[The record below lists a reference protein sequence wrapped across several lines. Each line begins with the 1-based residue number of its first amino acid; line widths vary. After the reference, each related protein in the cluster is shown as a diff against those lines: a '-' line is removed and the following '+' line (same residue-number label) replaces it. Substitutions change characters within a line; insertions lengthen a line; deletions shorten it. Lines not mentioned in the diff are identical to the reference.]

1 MSSGGTEHT
10 NKFQLECFTI
20 NHWTILARE
29 LLRTNYT
36 GIIGLHLNV
45 NCRYGVPK
53 SNYRYQYN
61 QYNQRQCNVYMWK
74 LCTLSSIIKPPKFA
88 LAFWFYSL
96 PPSLIHKSCYAQWTF
111 SSNGSCNSLKRWI
124 WLLKLNKSFNKKSD
138 SRSRSCS
145 ASFRLRQYHLLSC
158 FEQLLGCNSLQKT
171 LNNRSKCWIGNLKS
185 QWTFLLSQLP
195 FTSDW
200 GNPPEGQRR
209 PSV

>member
-1 MSSGGTEHT
+1 MVLASSAKHT
-10 NKFQLECFTI
+10 NKFQLECSTI

-61 QYNQRQCNVYMWK
+61 QYNQRQWNVYMWK
-74 LCTLSSIIKPPKFA
+74 LCTLSSIIKPPQFA

-124 WLLKLNKSFNKKSD
+124 WLLKLNKSFNKKIWFSVKVVLCVI
-138 SRSRSCS
+138 SV
-145 ASFRLRQYHLLSC
+145 ASVSSIVLFWAVTGVQ
-158 FEQLLGCNSLQKT
+158 F
-171 LNNRSKCWIGNLKS
+171 
-185 QWTFLLSQLP
+185 
-195 FTSDW
+195 FTKD
-200 GNPPEGQRR
+200 PQQ
-209 PSV
+209 